1 MTNRILVPLDG
12 SNLAERALPW
22 ARMLARG
29 LSAELVLLR
38 AVTLPAELKDTL
50 GDADVAVEK
59 ALVALDADADRYLGQ
74 VAGQFEDNGLRVH
87 PVVYRGPA
95 AEVIVDYAQRADIQL
110 IVMATHGYTGHSR
123 WRHGS
128 VAERVLQTASVPVLM
143 VCAHTSDEKTLCSSK
158 TCRTILVPLDGSP
171 VAEQVLPA
179 ATSVARALDA
189 ELVLFRVAIAYAFGP
204 FAGEWYVPLE
214 GTFETANQIAEVYLK
229 RVANSLTQQG
239 YKASTAVRSG
249 PVADAIIDYAE
260 ESRIDLIAMCTH
272 GRTGLGRWVLGNVA
286 ERVLR
291 ARCTPLMLVRAQR
304 PERIQLPMSDAS
316 GDRIA
321 EAA

>member
-1 MTNRILVPLDG
+1 
-12 SNLAERALPW
+12 
-22 ARMLARG
+22 MLARG

-38 AVTLPAELKDTL
+38 AISLPGEVKDTL
-50 GDADVAVEK
+50 GDAEVDIEK
-59 ALVALDADADRYLGQ
+59 ALTALEMDADRYLCQ
-74 VAGQFEDNGLRVH
+74 MAAQLEDNGLRIH
-87 PVVYRGPA
+87 PVVHRGPA
-95 AEVIVDYAQRADIQL
+95 AEEIVDYAERADIQQ

-143 VCAHTSDEKTLCSSK
+143 VCAHSSDEKTLCSSK

-171 VAEQVLPA
+171 VAEQVLPS

-189 ELVLFRVAIAYAFGP
+189 TLVLFRVAIAHAFGP

-214 GTFETANQIAEVYLK
+214 GTYETANQIARDYLE
-229 RVANSLTQQG
+229 RMADGLEEQG
-239 YKASTAVRSG
+239 FKVSTAVRSG
-249 PVADAIIDYAE
+249 SVADAIIDYAE
-260 ESRIDLIAMCTH
+260 ENQIDLIAMCTH

-291 ARCTPLMLVRAQR
+291 ARCTPLLLVRAQ
-304 PERIQLPMSDAS
+304 
-316 GDRIA
+316 
-321 EAA
+321 